1 MFNVNSF
8 YRKDVLKLHY
18 WAVFTKTTK
27 KNHIISIIFHNKKL
41 WVPDFSLSVV
51 RFPCYSLWMQRLK
64 LQWHSR
70 MCSIAPELSYF
81 PCWGYPLTSK
91 KKKPLTSGQKRKKL
105 TSIFYFHTSLWCL
118 KRFYKGIKRF
128 EALQRS
134 AKKNIRLSE
143 MHGTLRVIL
152 HEIKFSFMFYQ
163 DVLID
168 KKNVTHILQ
177 DKNLEKALIYWH
189 KIFLNLLKIW
199 KQF

>member
-1 MFNVNSF
+1 MISESIKKLFSIVSIRFLPFLSHFSFFCPLEKFDITPHCLHRDSLTLILMLIFMFNVNSF

-105 TSIFYFHTSLWCL
+105 TAT
-118 KRFYKGIKRF
+118 G
-128 EALQRS
+128 
-134 AKKNIRLSE
+134 
-143 MHGTLRVIL
+143 
-152 HEIKFSFMFYQ
+152 
-163 DVLID
+163 
-168 KKNVTHILQ
+168 
-177 DKNLEKALIYWH
+177 LEPRTT
-189 KIFLNLLKIW
+189 
-199 KQF
+199 

>member
-1 MFNVNSF
+1 MFYCTWTILFPLLRLSLNIQKEKTLNV
-8 YRKDVLKLHY
+8 R
-18 WAVFTKTTK
+18 T
-27 KNHIISIIFHNKKL
+27 
-41 WVPDFSLSVV
+41 
-51 RFPCYSLWMQRLK
+51 
-64 LQWHSR
+64 
-70 MCSIAPELSYF
+70 
-81 PCWGYPLTSK
+81 K
-91 KKKPLTSGQKRKKL
+91 KKKINCNWTRTQNHLVLKRTLNHLAKYRVWIHSETRTWHDKNIQLKKL